1 MSMKP
6 CEDCNRPSNN
16 KFYNCPPRMDD
27 GRHFTDYRPRCT
39 AAFQDKVSN
48 TMMSSHEYR
57 VFLINNAS
65 ELIKKNATEA
75 YVRNRC
81 GPCVEPY
88 DQGTMLPEFEKQVC
102 NERTCSFGTNNPY
115 GIGLGRQFY
124 TTEREGEFR
133 KKFLEEKQIEQ
144 QFFKESTPCC
154 GTVQDDMQY
163 YPIDGVVPDNLN
175 RVALPG
181 GGTPLSGGDRMNV

>member
-6 CEDCNRPSNN
+6 CDDCNRPSNN

-27 GRHFTDYRPRCT
+27 GRHFTDYRPRCAT
-39 AAFQDKVSN
+39 AFQDKVSN
-48 TMMSSHEYR
+48 TMMSSYEYR
-57 VFLINNAS
+57 VFLMNNAS
-65 ELIKKNATEA
+65 DLIKKNATEA

-88 DQGTMLPEFEKQVC
+88 DIGTMLPEVEKQVC
-102 NERTCSFGTNNPY
+102 NERTCSFATGNPY

-124 TTEREGEFR
+124 TSEREDSFR
-133 KKFLEEKQIEQ
+133 QKFLEEKQVEQ
-144 QFFKESTPCC
+144 QYFKESVPCC

-163 YPIDGVVPDNLN
+163 YPIDGVLPENLN
-175 RVALPG
+175 RVAVPG
-181 GGTPLSGGDRMNV
+181 GGNPLTGGDRM